1 VNEHFVRHSGE
12 KSIMTE
18 VTFSGQR
25 RDPTKIII
33 IFGFLLVLIWQAT
46 LLYAVPRFISVWNIL
61 DPGSNQ
67 HLPRLFRFFFGNAFI
82 RWFIFL
88 ITSALLIYFTRQ
100 KQIRFLPGSL
110 TLSLMF
116 ALTLLMHVSLYM
128 ATFMLVNLS

>member
-1 VNEHFVRHSGE
+1 
-12 KSIMTE
+12 MTE
-18 VTFSGQR
+18 LTFSSQQR
-25 RDPTKIII
+25 DRTRIII
-33 IFGFLLVLIWQAT
+33 IFGFLLVSIWQAT

-82 RWFIFL
+82 RWLIFL
-88 ITSALLIYFTRQ
+88 ITLALLIYFARR
-100 KQIRFLPGSL
+100 KQIRLLPGSL

-116 ALTLLMHVSLYM
+116 VFTLLMHVSLYM